1 MTFQQLF
8 QIIKQT
14 FLIFCL
20 KYHMKK
26 TFSIVLENDR
36 KTTLKVKQADCRRH
50 YGLKI
55 PYPLPQYLYPCSL
68 CRKCHPQR
76 VTLWAKILLIFKTFT
91 IYPCSLSPNSCT
103 RDKKKNQL
111 SKHQPPKKTTFYIIF
126 HFSYR
131 CFILFTADWAAV
143 LCCITKGLIKNDS

>member
-103 RDKKKNQL
+103 RDKKKISYQNINLQRRQPFTSSFTLATVVL
-111 SKHQPPKKTTFYIIF
+111 SSSLQI
-126 HFSYR
+126 
-131 CFILFTADWAAV
+131 
-143 LCCITKGLIKNDS
+143 GLRSCVV